1 MANAREKLKAAE
13 LWLSMNNESL
23 SDGIRSAFD
32 ALRLYDYAKSHPE
45 LPEMAD
51 EWQAKDR
58 IKAVGY
64 DPLSENPHE
73 KTTTG
78 ANAAVIALQSARKLL
93 DSVAFVSKEGD
104 TKRTIRLIDAVLA

>member
-13 LWLSMNNESL
+13 LWLSMNKESL
-23 SDGIRSAFD
+23 SDGLRSAFD
-32 ALRLYDYAKSHPE
+32 ALRLYDYAQMHPE

-51 EWQAKDR
+51 EWQAKHR
-58 IKAVGY
+58 ISAVGY

-78 ANAAVIALQSARKLL
+78 AVAVVLALQSARKLL
-93 DSVAFVSKEGD
+93 DSVAFVAKEGD
-104 TKRTIRLIDAVLA
+104 SKKTIRLIDAVLP